1 MQLKPFQKTIREF
14 VAEIKKILLIGNP
27 NSGKS
32 SLFNQL
38 TGIFQKIANYPGVTT
53 EKKSGILKTSQHEFE
68 IIDLP
73 GCYSLYPNSID
84 EKVVIDEL
92 INHHSELII
101 FVADASNLQRSLL
114 LYTQVADCH
123 IPNIVIINMAD
134 ELSRKGEEIDI
145 DFLSKELGVPVFQAN
160 SKKGEGINSIIQFLE
175 NGDFKANEDFF
186 GNSDLF
192 ENKSNDHALN
202 YREWQQY
209 VYETANNAIIEN
221 TKRKEIIFRYNK
233 IEKILQLTTRK
244 TAKAFMRLRWTDRVD
259 LWALHPVIG
268 YAVLFLILF
277 AVFQT
282 LFTLASYPM
291 EWLDSLFGA
300 IASYL
305 QTFENPKWFIEFL
318 AEAVIPGIGGVLIF
332 IPQIALL
339 FLLNTFLEESGYMAR
354 IVFLLDRFMRRFGLS
369 GKSILPLLSG
379 NACAIPAMAST
390 KAIPTHKERLITILT
405 IPFMTCSARLPVYA
419 LLISI
424 TIPLK
429 FQGATL
435 LGLYLL
441 GGIFALLFAWILDKN
456 IQTKEKS
463 FLIMEL
469 PPYRLPSFRNVVT
482 NIKNAVIPFVMTA
495 GKFIISISIILWL
508 LGSFHFENRQL
519 ERTHIENSFLSQ
531 IGKSIEPAIR
541 PLGYDWK
548 IGIALLSSFAAREV
562 FVSTLAT
569 LYQIDSEAEGTIFEK
584 IKNQKN
590 ATTQEPIYTTA
601 VGVSLLLFYAFALQ
615 CMSTLAAMKK
625 ETGSWKYPLFS
636 FFTMLTLA
644 YACAFFSYNLIK

>member
-1 MQLKPFQKTIREF
+1 
-14 VAEIKKILLIGNP
+14 
-27 NSGKS
+27 
-32 SLFNQL
+32 
-38 TGIFQKIANYPGVTT
+38 
-53 EKKSGILKTSQHEFE
+53 
-68 IIDLP
+68 
-73 GCYSLYPNSID
+73 
-84 EKVVIDEL
+84 
-92 INHHSELII
+92 
-101 FVADASNLQRSLL
+101 
-114 LYTQVADCH
+114 
-123 IPNIVIINMAD
+123 MAD

-145 DFLSKELGVPVFQAN
+145 DFLSKELGVQVFQAN
-160 SKKGEGINSIIQFLE
+160 SKKGEGINSIIQFIE
-175 NGDFKANEDFF
+175 NGDFKVNEDFF

-192 ENKSNDHALN
+192 ENKMNDHALN

-209 VYETANNAIIEN
+209 VYETTNNAIIEN

-244 TAKAFMRLRWTDRVD
+244 TAKAFKRLRWTDRLD
-259 LWALHPVIG
+259 QWALHPIIG
-268 YAVLFLILF
+268 YLLLFLILF

-291 EWLDSLFGA
+291 EWLDNLFGA

-390 KAIPTHKERLITILT
+390 KAIPTYKERLITILT

-441 GGIFALLFAWILDKN
+441 GVIFALLFAWILDKN

-531 IGKSIEPAIR
+531 IGKSIEPAIK

-569 LYQIDSEAEGTIFEK
+569 LYQIDSEDEGTIFEK

-590 ATTQEPIYTTA
+590 ATTLEPIYTTA
-601 VGVSLLLFYAFALQ
+601 VGISLLLFYAFALQ

-636 FFTMLTLA
+636 FTVMLGLA
-644 YACAFFSYNLIK
+644 YISAFLAFRVFK

>member
-569 LYQIDSEAEGTIFEK
+569 LYQIDSEDEGTIFEK

-590 ATTQEPIYTTA
+590 ATTLEPIYTTA

>member
-123 IPNIVIINMAD
+123 IPNIVVINMAD

-569 LYQIDSEAEGTIFEK
+569 LYQIDSENEGTIFEK

>member
-1 MQLKPFQKTIREF
+1 MQLKTIKKTIREL

-32 SLFNQL
+32 SLFNLL
-38 TGIFQKIANYPGVTT
+38 TGIFQKVANYPGVTT
-53 EKKSGILKTSQHEFE
+53 EKKSGKLKIADQEYE
-68 IIDLP
+68 LIDLP

-114 LYTQVADCH
+114 LYSQVADCYL
-123 IPNIVIINMAD
+123 PNIVVINMVD
-134 ELSRKGEEIDI
+134 ELQRKGEIIDI
-145 DFLSKELGVPVFQAN
+145 EFLSKELGVPVFLTN
-160 SKKGEGINSIIQFLE
+160 SKKGEGIDAIKKFISKQEFNAS
-175 NGDFKANEDFF
+175 KSFF
-186 GNSDLF
+186 GNAELF
-192 ENKSNDHALN
+192 ENKTDDNALN
-202 YREWQQY
+202 YREWQRY
-209 VYETANNAIIEN
+209 VYESSDNAIIEN
-221 TKRKEIIFRYNK
+221 TKRKEIIYRYNK

-244 TAKAFMRLRWTDRVD
+244 TAEAFQRIKWTDKVD
-259 LWALHPVIG
+259 EWAIHPLVG
-268 YAVLFLILF
+268 YIILLGVLFI
-277 AVFQT
+277 VFQA

-291 EWLDSLFGA
+291 EWLDMLFGWLA
-300 IASYL
+300 KSL
-305 QTFENPKWFIEFL
+305 HKFENPKWFIEFL
-318 AEAVIPGIGGVLIF
+318 AEAVIPGIGGILIF

-379 NACAIPAMAST
+379 NACAIPAIAST
-390 KAIPTHKERLITILT
+390 KAIPTHKERLITILS

-424 TIPLK
+424 TIPLQY
-429 FQGATL
+429 QGITL
-435 LGLYLL
+435 LGLYLI
-441 GGIFALLFAWILDKN
+441 GIIFALLFAFVLDK
-456 IQTKEKS
+456 IIDTKEKS

-482 NIKNAVIPFVMTA
+482 NIKNAVLPFVKTA
-495 GKFIISISIILWL
+495 GKFILSISILLWF
-508 LGSFHFENRQL
+508 LGSFNVREGK
-519 ERTHIENSFLSQ
+519 IEKVKIETSILSNV
-531 IGKSIEPAIR
+531 GKTMEPIIR

-569 LYQIDSEAEGTIFEK
+569 LYQIDSEDEGTIFEK
-584 IKNQKN
+584 IKSQKHPETN
-590 ATTQEPIYTTA
+590 EPVYTMA
-601 VGVSLLLFYAFALQ
+601 AGISLLLFYAFALQ

-625 ETGSWKYPLFS
+625 ETGSWKYPMIS
-636 FFTMLTLA
+636 FIVMLALA
-644 YACAFFSYNLIK
+644 YGSAWIAYSLLS

>member
-1 MQLKPFQKTIREF
+1 

-32 SLFNQL
+32 SLFNKL

-53 EKKSGILKTSQHEFE
+53 EKKTGSLKIKNQEYE
-68 IIDLP
+68 LIDLP

-114 LYTQVADCH
+114 LYTQVADCYL
-123 IPNIVIINMAD
+123 PNIFVINMVD
-134 ELSRKGEEIDI
+134 ELKRKGEEIDI
-145 DFLSKELGVPVFQAN
+145 NFLSKELGVPVFLTN
-160 SKKGEGINSIIQFLE
+160 SKKGEGISQIQ
-175 NGDFKANEDFF
+175 DFIASGNFSAAKRFF
-186 GNSDLF
+186 GNADLF
-192 ENKSNDHALN
+192 EHRTEDNAIN

-209 VYETANNAIIEN
+209 VYETPNNAIIEN
-221 TKRKEIIFRYNK
+221 TKRKEIIYRYNK

-244 TAKAFMRLRWTDRVD
+244 TAKAFQRIKWTDKVD
-259 LWALHPVIG
+259 EWAIHPIFG
-268 YAVLFLILF
+268 YIFLLAILYL
-277 AVFQT
+277 VFQT

-291 EWLDSLFGA
+291 EWLDILFGWL
-300 IASYL
+300 ASYM
-305 QTFENPKWFIEFL
+305 QQFENPKWFIEFV

-379 NACAIPAMAST
+379 NACAIPAIAST
-390 KAIPTHKERLITILT
+390 KAIPTHKERLITILS

-424 TIPLK
+424 TIPLQY
-429 FQGATL
+429 QGLTL

-441 GGIFALLFAWILDKN
+441 GIVFALLFALVLDK
-456 IQTKEKS
+456 IVDTKEKS

-469 PPYRLPSFRNVVT
+469 PPYRLPSFRNVIT
-482 NIKNAVIPFVMTA
+482 NIKNAVVPFVKTA
-495 GKFIISISIILWL
+495 GKFILSISIILWL
-508 LGSFHFENRQL
+508 LGSFHFYQGKIEKTN
-519 ERTHIENSFLSQ
+519 IENSFLSSV
-531 IGKSIEPAIR
+531 GKSIVPVIK

-569 LYQIDSEAEGTIFEK
+569 LYQIDSEDEGTIFEK
-584 IKNQKN
+584 IKSQKHPETNQ
-590 ATTQEPIYTTA
+590 PVYTMA
-601 VGVSLLLFYAFALQ
+601 VGISLLLFYAFALQ

-625 ETGSWKYPLFS
+625 ETGSWKYPLLSFS
-636 FFTMLTLA
+636 VMFVLA
-644 YACAFFSYNLIK
+644 YLSAFIAYRLLS

>member
-1 MQLKPFQKTIREF
+1 

-123 IPNIVIINMAD
+123 IPNIVVINMAD

-160 SKKGEGINSIIQFLE
+160 SKKGEGINSIIQFIE

-192 ENKSNDHALN
+192 ENKMNNHALN
-202 YREWQQY
+202 YQEWQQY

-244 TAKAFMRLRWTDRVD
+244 TAKAFKRLRWTDRLD
-259 LWALHPVIG
+259 QWALHPVIG

-441 GGIFALLFAWILDKN
+441 GVIFALLFAWILDKN

-569 LYQIDSEAEGTIFEK
+569 LYQIDSEDEGTIFEK

-590 ATTQEPIYTTA
+590 AKTLEPIYTTA

-625 ETGSWKYPLFS
+625 ETRSWKYPLFS
-636 FFTMLTLA
+636 FVIMFILA
-644 YACAFFSYNLIK
+644 YSSAFAAYTIFK

>member
-1 MQLKPFQKTIREF
+1 MSF
-14 VAEIKKILLIGNP
+14 KKILLIGNP

-123 IPNIVIINMAD
+123 IPNIVVINMAD

-160 SKKGEGINSIIQFLE
+160 SKKGEGINSIIQFIE

-186 GNSDLF
+186 GNADLF
-192 ENKSNDHALN
+192 ENKTNDHALN

-244 TAKAFMRLRWTDRVD
+244 TAKAFKRLRWTDRVD
-259 LWALHPVIG
+259 QWALHPVFG

-569 LYQIDSEAEGTIFEK
+569 LYQIDSENEGTIFEK

-590 ATTQEPIYTTA
+590 ARTQEPIYTTA

-636 FFTMLTLA
+636 FVIMFILA
-644 YACAFFSYNLIK
+644 YSSALAVYTIFK

>member
-1 MQLKPFQKTIREF
+1 MAK
-14 VAEIKKILLIGNP
+14 IKKILLIGNP

-38 TGIFQKIANYPGVTT
+38 TGIFQKVANYPGVTT
-53 EKKSGILKTSQHEFE
+53 EKKSGKLE
-68 IIDLP
+68 IDEQEYELIDLP

-114 LYTQVADCH
+114 LYSQVADCYL
-123 IPNIVIINMAD
+123 PNIVVINMVD
-134 ELSRKGEEIDI
+134 ELQRKGEIIDI
-145 DFLSKELGVPVFQAN
+145 EFLSKELGVPVFLTN
-160 SKKGEGINSIIQFLE
+160 SKKGEGINEIKNFISKQNF
-175 NGDFKANEDFF
+175 NASKSFF
-186 GNSDLF
+186 GNAELF
-192 ENKSNDHALN
+192 ENKTNDKALN

-209 VYETANNAIIEN
+209 VYETPNNAIIEN

-244 TAKAFMRLRWTDRVD
+244 TAKAFQRIKWTDKVD
-259 LWALHPVIG
+259 EWAIHPIVG
-268 YAVLFLILF
+268 YIILLGILF
-277 AVFQT
+277 VVFQT

-291 EWLDSLFGA
+291 EWLDMLFGWLA
-300 IASYL
+300 TSL
-305 QTFENPKWFIEFL
+305 QRFENPKWFIEFL

-379 NACAIPAMAST
+379 NACAIPAIAST
-390 KAIPTHKERLITILT
+390 KAIPTHKERLITILS

-429 FQGATL
+429 YQGITL
-435 LGLYLL
+435 LGLYLI
-441 GGIFALLFAWILDKN
+441 GIVFALLFALVLDK
-456 IQTKEKS
+456 IIDTKEKS

-469 PPYRLPSFRNVVT
+469 PPYRLPSFRNVIT
-482 NIKNAVIPFVMTA
+482 NIKNAVLPFVKTA
-495 GKFIISISIILWL
+495 GKFILSISILLWF
-508 LGSFHFENRQL
+508 LGSFNLREGK
-519 ERTHIENSFLSQ
+519 IEKTNIETSILSNA
-531 IGKSIEPAIR
+531 GKTIEPVIR

-569 LYQIDSEAEGTIFEK
+569 LYQIDSEEDGTIFEK
-584 IKNQKN
+584 IKSQKHPN
-590 ATTQEPIYTTA
+590 TNLPVYTLA
-601 VGVSLLLFYAFALQ
+601 VGISLLLFYAFALQ

-625 ETGSWKYPLFS
+625 ETGSWKYPMIS
-636 FFTMLTLA
+636 FFVMLVLA
-644 YACAFFSYNLIK
+644 YGSAWIAFSSLS

>member
-268 YAVLFLILF
+268 YVVLFFILF

-441 GGIFALLFAWILDKN
+441 GVIFALLFAWILDKN

-569 LYQIDSEAEGTIFEK
+569 LYQIDSEDEGTIFEK

-636 FFTMLTLA
+636 FVIMFILA
-644 YACAFFSYNLIK
+644 YSSAFAAYTIFK

>member
-1 MQLKPFQKTIREF
+1 
-14 VAEIKKILLIGNP
+14 
-27 NSGKS
+27 
-32 SLFNQL
+32 
-38 TGIFQKIANYPGVTT
+38 
-53 EKKSGILKTSQHEFE
+53 
-68 IIDLP
+68 
-73 GCYSLYPNSID
+73 
-84 EKVVIDEL
+84 
-92 INHHSELII
+92 
-101 FVADASNLQRSLL
+101 
-114 LYTQVADCH
+114 
-123 IPNIVIINMAD
+123 
-134 ELSRKGEEIDI
+134 
-145 DFLSKELGVPVFQAN
+145 
-160 SKKGEGINSIIQFLE
+160 
-175 NGDFKANEDFF
+175 
-186 GNSDLF
+186 
-192 ENKSNDHALN
+192 
-202 YREWQQY
+202 
-209 VYETANNAIIEN
+209 
-221 TKRKEIIFRYNK
+221 
-233 IEKILQLTTRK
+233 
-244 TAKAFMRLRWTDRVD
+244 
-259 LWALHPVIG
+259 
-268 YAVLFLILF
+268 
-277 AVFQT
+277 
-282 LFTLASYPM
+282 M

-305 QTFENPKWFIEFL
+305 QTFENPKWVIEFL
-318 AEAVIPGIGGVLIF
+318 AEAVIPSIGGVLIF

-441 GGIFALLFAWILDKN
+441 GVIFALLFAWILDKN

-508 LGSFHFENRQL
+508 LGSFHFQNRQL

-569 LYQIDSEAEGTIFEK
+569 LYQIDSEDEGTIFEK

-590 ATTQEPIYTTA
+590 AKTQDTIYTTA

-625 ETGSWKYPLFS
+625 ETRSWKYPLFS
-636 FFTMLTLA
+636 FVIMFILA
-644 YACAFFSYNLIK
+644 YSSAFAAYTIFK

>member
-92 INHHSELII
+92 INHHSELIV

-123 IPNIVIINMAD
+123 IPNIVVINMAD

-569 LYQIDSEAEGTIFEK
+569 LYQIDSENEGTIFEK

>member
-569 LYQIDSEAEGTIFEK
+569 LYQIDSENEGTIFEK

>member
-1 MQLKPFQKTIREF
+1 
-14 VAEIKKILLIGNP
+14 
-27 NSGKS
+27 
-32 SLFNQL
+32 
-38 TGIFQKIANYPGVTT
+38 
-53 EKKSGILKTSQHEFE
+53 
-68 IIDLP
+68 
-73 GCYSLYPNSID
+73 
-84 EKVVIDEL
+84 
-92 INHHSELII
+92 
-101 FVADASNLQRSLL
+101 
-114 LYTQVADCH
+114 
-123 IPNIVIINMAD
+123 
-134 ELSRKGEEIDI
+134 
-145 DFLSKELGVPVFQAN
+145 
-160 SKKGEGINSIIQFLE
+160 
-175 NGDFKANEDFF
+175 
-186 GNSDLF
+186 
-192 ENKSNDHALN
+192 
-202 YREWQQY
+202 
-209 VYETANNAIIEN
+209 
-221 TKRKEIIFRYNK
+221 
-233 IEKILQLTTRK
+233 
-244 TAKAFMRLRWTDRVD
+244 MRLRWTDRVD

-569 LYQIDSEAEGTIFEK
+569 LYQIDSENEGTIFEK

-644 YACAFFSYNLIK
+644 YACAFFLQSNKMKLKFKLILGCYLISICNWPIYSQSKTVDTVIINNVLLKNSLSRIARTKSDIEHTSSYTLLDELSKLPSVNIQSRGFLGSQADISIRGSTYEQVAILFNGIRINHPQTGHNNMMLPIPLEFIDQIEVIQNGNAKHYGANAFAGAIELNTIKPKKHN

>member
-1 MQLKPFQKTIREF
+1 M
-14 VAEIKKILLIGNP
+14 AEIKKILLIGNP

-123 IPNIVIINMAD
+123 IPNIVVINMAD

-160 SKKGEGINSIIQFLE
+160 SKKGEGINSIIQFIE

-192 ENKSNDHALN
+192 ENKMNNHALN
-202 YREWQQY
+202 YQEWQQY

-244 TAKAFMRLRWTDRVD
+244 TAKAFKRLRWTDRVD
-259 LWALHPVIG
+259 QWALHPVIG

-441 GGIFALLFAWILDKN
+441 GVIFALLFAWILDKN

-569 LYQIDSEAEGTIFEK
+569 LYQIDSEDEGTIFEK

-590 ATTQEPIYTTA
+590 AKTLEPIYTTA

-625 ETGSWKYPLFS
+625 ETRSWKYPLFS
-636 FFTMLTLA
+636 FVIMFILA
-644 YACAFFSYNLIK
+644 YSSAFAAYTIFK

>member
-1 MQLKPFQKTIREF
+1 LQLKTFQKTIREF

-32 SLFNQL
+32 TLFNQL

-123 IPNIVIINMAD
+123 IPNIVVINMAD

-160 SKKGEGINSIIQFLE
+160 SKKGEGINSIIQFIE

-192 ENKSNDHALN
+192 ENKMNNHALN

-209 VYETANNAIIEN
+209 VYETTNNAIIEN

-244 TAKAFMRLRWTDRVD
+244 TAKAFKRLRWTDRLD
-259 LWALHPVIG
+259 QWALHPIIG
-268 YAVLFLILF
+268 YLLLFLILF

-441 GGIFALLFAWILDKN
+441 GVIFALLFAWILDKN

-531 IGKSIEPAIR
+531 IGKSIEPAIK

-569 LYQIDSEAEGTIFEK
+569 LYQIDSEDEGTIFEK

-590 ATTQEPIYTTA
+590 ATTLEPIYTTA
-601 VGVSLLLFYAFALQ
+601 VGISLLLFYAFALQ

-636 FFTMLTLA
+636 FTVMLGLA
-644 YACAFFSYNLIK
+644 YISAFLAFRVFK

>member
-1 MQLKPFQKTIREF
+1 LQLKPFQKTIREF

-123 IPNIVIINMAD
+123 IPNIVVINMAD

-569 LYQIDSEAEGTIFEK
+569 LYQIDSENEGTIFEK

>member
-1 MQLKPFQKTIREF
+1 

-123 IPNIVIINMAD
+123 IPNIVVINMAD

-160 SKKGEGINSIIQFLE
+160 SKKGEGINSIIQFIE

-192 ENKSNDHALN
+192 ENKMNNHALN
-202 YREWQQY
+202 YQEWQQY

-244 TAKAFMRLRWTDRVD
+244 TAKAFKRLRWTDRVD
-259 LWALHPVIG
+259 QWALHPVIG

-441 GGIFALLFAWILDKN
+441 GVIFALLFAWILDKN

-569 LYQIDSEAEGTIFEK
+569 LYQIDSEDEGTIFEK

-590 ATTQEPIYTTA
+590 AKTLEPIYTTA

-625 ETGSWKYPLFS
+625 ETRSWKYPLFS
-636 FFTMLTLA
+636 FVIMFILA
-644 YACAFFSYNLIK
+644 YSSAFAAYTIFK

>member
-1 MQLKPFQKTIREF
+1 MQLKTFQKTIREF

-32 SLFNQL
+32 TLFNQL

-123 IPNIVIINMAD
+123 IPNIVVINMAD

-160 SKKGEGINSIIQFLE
+160 SKKGEGINSIIQFIE

-192 ENKSNDHALN
+192 ENKMNNHALN

-244 TAKAFMRLRWTDRVD
+244 TAKAFKRLRWTDRVD
-259 LWALHPVIG
+259 QWALHPIIG
-268 YAVLFLILF
+268 YVLLFLILF

-305 QTFENPKWFIEFL
+305 QTFENPKWVIEFL
-318 AEAVIPGIGGVLIF
+318 AEAVIPSIGGVLIF

-441 GGIFALLFAWILDKN
+441 GVIFALLFAWILDKN

-569 LYQIDSEAEGTIFEK
+569 LYQIDSEDEGTIFEK

-590 ATTQEPIYTTA
+590 AKTLEPIYTTA

-625 ETGSWKYPLFS
+625 ETRSWKYPLFS
-636 FFTMLTLA
+636 FVIMFILA
-644 YACAFFSYNLIK
+644 YSSAFAAYTIFK

>member
-1 MQLKPFQKTIREF
+1 MQLKTFQKTIREF

-32 SLFNQL
+32 TLFNQL

-123 IPNIVIINMAD
+123 IPNIVVINMAD

-160 SKKGEGINSIIQFLE
+160 SKKGEGINSIIQFIE

-192 ENKSNDHALN
+192 ENKMNNHALN

-244 TAKAFMRLRWTDRVD
+244 TAKAFKRLRWTDRVD
-259 LWALHPVIG
+259 QWALHPIIG
-268 YAVLFLILF
+268 YVLLFLILF

-305 QTFENPKWFIEFL
+305 QTFENPKWVIEFL
-318 AEAVIPGIGGVLIF
+318 AEAVIPSIGGVLIF

-441 GGIFALLFAWILDKN
+441 GVIFALLFAWILDKN

-569 LYQIDSEAEGTIFEK
+569 LYQIDSEDEGTIFEK

-590 ATTQEPIYTTA
+590 TTTQEPIYTTA

-636 FFTMLTLA
+636 FFTMLILA
-644 YACAFFSYNLIK
+644 YVCAFFSYNLIK

>member
-1 MQLKPFQKTIREF
+1 MQLKTFQKTIREF

-32 SLFNQL
+32 TLFNQL

-123 IPNIVIINMAD
+123 IPNIVVINMAD

-160 SKKGEGINSIIQFLE
+160 SKKGEGINSIIQFIE

-192 ENKSNDHALN
+192 ENKMNNHALN

-244 TAKAFMRLRWTDRVD
+244 TAKAFKRLRWTDRVD
-259 LWALHPVIG
+259 QWALHPIIG
-268 YAVLFLILF
+268 YVLLFLILF

-305 QTFENPKWFIEFL
+305 QTFENPKWVIEFL
-318 AEAVIPGIGGVLIF
+318 AEAVIPSIGGVLIF

-435 LGLYLL
+435 LGPYLL
-441 GGIFALLFAWILDKN
+441 GVIFALLFAWILDKN

-508 LGSFHFENRQL
+508 LGSFHFQNRQL

-569 LYQIDSEAEGTIFEK
+569 LYQIDSEDEGTIFEK

-590 ATTQEPIYTTA
+590 AKTQDTIFTTA

-625 ETGSWKYPLFS
+625 ETRSWKYPLFS
-636 FFTMLTLA
+636 FVIMFILA
-644 YACAFFSYNLIK
+644 YSSAFAAYTIFK